1 MLSLPESYYKQRYAS
16 DIAIRMESNGS
27 ISEFIAGKLIPM
39 ASGIVS
45 LIFYL
50 ILTLVYSPWL
60 GLLVFITTGFNAAV
74 IQANLRAQKDDS
86 LKLQKDDA
94 KSDGVIVAAMSNMET
109 IKAGALEDDIY
120 RRFSGYHSRLLNT
133 QQGIQLRNMRIKVFP
148 SALTTVN
155 EIAIFVLGFFLVL
168 QGQLTLGMLLAAQ
181 TIAGSLKSSIEEII
195 GFVQELP
202 EFQAELLRLEDVL
215 EQPSDPLVEN
225 QFTNTSPSESLRR
238 LSGEVT
244 LENVDFGFVA
254 ALSSSTVLGFQLS
267 RACIPELKPPLP

>member
-1 MLSLPESYYKQRYAS
+1 
-16 DIAIRMESNGS
+16 
-27 ISEFIAGKLIPM
+27 
-39 ASGIVS
+39 
-45 LIFYL
+45 
-50 ILTLVYSPWL
+50 
-60 GLLVFITTGFNAAV
+60 
-74 IQANLRAQKDDS
+74 
-86 LKLQKDDA
+86 
-94 KSDGVIVAAMSNMET
+94 MSNMET

-148 SALTTVN
+148 SALTTIN

-168 QGQLTLGMLLAAQ
+168 KGQLTLGMLLAAQ

-215 EQPSDPLVEN
+215 EQPNDPLIEN
-225 QFTNTSPSESLRR
+225 QFATTTSAEPVRR

-244 LENVDFGFVA
+244 LQNVDFGFVSIKENLINDFSLTIHPGQRIA
-254 ALSSSTVLGFQLS
+254 FVGGSGSGKSTLAKLIAGLYQPTSGQILFDGVPLLAVPRAVMTGSLAMVQQDIALYGCSVRENLTLWNPSITLQ
-267 RACIPELKPPLP
+267 I